1 MDLNA
6 IEEGDWV
13 LSPTGSVHWRVEHI
27 SSKIDPLGVLLTS
40 GQTGRKRFEAY
51 SNLVL
56 FQKGS
61 GRHPRNRLAAADF
74 IREVGLDPALIWEDG
89 ISETGYY
96 QMSVGEDGQRRVTEH
111 GPECFWQ
118 EWPTP
123 AIGIEVMSI
132 YRGGLS

>member
-13 LSPTGSVHWRVEHI
+13 ISPSGNVHWRVETI

-40 GQTGRKRFEAY
+40 GQTGRKRYEAY

-61 GRHPRNRLAAADF
+61 WL
-74 IREVGLDPALIWEDG
+74 
-89 ISETGYY
+89 
-96 QMSVGEDGQRRVTEH
+96 Q
-111 GPECFWQ
+111 
-118 EWPTP
+118 
-123 AIGIEVMSI
+123 
-132 YRGGLS
+132 